1 MKNTQDVPIYSMS
14 QEQVLEQL
22 QAYGITVEY
31 IPVAILKLPGRASTH
46 KLNIYDALVRI
57 TEQRGPLEL
66 LTNQSNA

>member
-1 MKNTQDVPIYSMS
+1 MKNTQDGPIYQMS

-31 IPVAILKLPGRASTH
+31 IPVAIIRLPGKSTTQ
-46 KLNIYDALVRI
+46 KINIYDALVRI

-66 LTNQSNA
+66 LTN

>member
-1 MKNTQDVPIYSMS
+1 MKNTQDGPIYQMS

-31 IPVAILKLPGRASTH
+31 IPVAIIKMPGKSNPQ
-46 KLNIYDALVRI
+46 KINIYDGLVRI

-66 LTNQSNA
+66 LTK

>member
-1 MKNTQDVPIYSMS
+1 MKNTQDGPIYSMS

-31 IPVAILKLPGRASTH
+31 IPVALIKLDPN
-46 KLNIYDALVRI
+46 KPNKQKINIYDALVRI

-66 LTNQSNA
+66 LTK

>member
-1 MKNTQDVPIYSMS
+1 MKNTQDGPIYSMS

-31 IPVAILKLPGRASTH
+31 IPVAIIKMPG
-46 KLNIYDALVRI
+46 KPNPQKINIYDALVRI

-66 LTNQSNA
+66 LTK